1 MIKANDSVNLDG
13 LHPDMIEFIHKL
25 EIRLSKELTIT
36 SGYRSA
42 THPIEAAKKSPGEHS
57 EGLAV
62 DVYCKN
68 PIDFLELTGE
78 AYRLGCRRIG
88 VSRKG
93 NFIHLGLSERRP
105 QSLWTY

>member
-1 MIKANDSVNLDG
+1 MIKSSASVNIEDLT
-13 LHPDMIEFIHKL
+13 HEMKEFIYKL
-25 EIRLSKELTIT
+25 EKKLSKELIIT
-36 SGYRSA
+36 SGYRNID
-42 THPIEAAKKSPGEHS
+42 HPVEASKNSPGEHT

-68 PIDFLELTGE
+68 PVDFLNLAGE

-88 VSRKG
+88 VSRKN
-93 NFIHLGLSERRP
+93 NFIHLGLSKNRP